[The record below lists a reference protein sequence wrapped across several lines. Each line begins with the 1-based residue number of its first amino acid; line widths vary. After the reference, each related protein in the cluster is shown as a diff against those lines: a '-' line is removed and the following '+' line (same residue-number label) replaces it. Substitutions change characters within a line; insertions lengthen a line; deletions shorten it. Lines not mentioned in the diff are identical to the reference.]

1 MGIREFMTLY
11 PIKDGETGLSARE
24 VNGRWPYFCLSVSP
38 SLSAVQVH

>member
-24 VNGRWPYFCLSVSP
+24 VNGRWPYFCPHCVTP
-38 SLSAVQVH
+38 QVH